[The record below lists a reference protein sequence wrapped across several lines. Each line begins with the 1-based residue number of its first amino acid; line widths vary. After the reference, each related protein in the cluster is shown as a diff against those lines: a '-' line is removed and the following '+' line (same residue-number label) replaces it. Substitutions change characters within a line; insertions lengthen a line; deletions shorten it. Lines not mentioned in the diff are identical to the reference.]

1 MAPNQLSE
9 SGALVSDVDAGLSL
23 EVSEDLASFKPFSN
37 SDLAEPRFL
46 ANFGMAEPPKTRT
59 ATTMTTIKRSGPN
72 ISPKNTA
79 FSFDVLSSRVVRYA
93 SLREGAPI
101 HVVIRF
107 GKTVRMSNLTRS
119 TVRDSLSVAITVG
132 TYGVAFGAASVAAG
146 FSVLQS
152 CLFSLLTFTGASQF
166 AAVGVVASGGAAASA
181 VAAAA
186 LLGTRN
192 ALYGIQMA
200 PLLDVKG
207 LRRLVAA
214 QLTIDESTGVA
225 LSQLPRGPRAVREGF
240 WITGTGV
247 FIFWNTFTLLGA
259 LGAKALGDPASWG
272 LDAAVPA
279 AFLGL
284 LWPRL
289 QTNLLRVVAVA
300 SMIFAVLVT
309 PLLPSGLPII
319 TTVVVAIVFGWRTR

>member
-1 MAPNQLSE
+1 L
-9 SGALVSDVDAGLSL
+9 
-23 EVSEDLASFKPFSN
+23 
-37 SDLAEPRFL
+37 
-46 ANFGMAEPPKTRT
+46 
-59 ATTMTTIKRSGPN
+59 I
-72 ISPKNTA
+72 
-79 FSFDVLSSRVVRYA
+79 
-93 SLREGAPI
+93 
-101 HVVIRF
+101 IRF

-132 TYGVAFGAASVAAG
+132 TYGAAFGAASVAAG

-166 AAVGVVASGGAAASA
+166 AAVGVVASGGVAASA
-181 VAAAA
+181 VATAA

-200 PLLDVKG
+200 PVLQVKG
-207 LRRLVAA
+207 WCRVLSA
-214 QLTIDESTGVA
+214 QITIDESTGVA
-225 LSQLPRGPRAVREGF
+225 LSQAPKGLKAMREGF

-247 FIFWNTFTLLGA
+247 FIFWNIFTLIGA
-259 LGAKALGDPASWG
+259 LGAKALGNPASWG

-289 QTNLLRVVAVA
+289 QTNYQRVVAVA
-300 SMIFAVLVT
+300 SMAFAILVT
-309 PLLPSGLPII
+309 PLLPAGLPII
-319 TTVVVAIVFGWRTR
+319 ATTVVAVAFGWWSR